1 MWPLKKRLSLG
12 RKQRE
17 RPWYD
22 DYEEDD
28 ERYGYR
34 SGMYED
40 KPFTPHTGW
49 YMTGNADFVYQF
61 QGETQDY
68 TACDMECGYCG
79 RCSYWWLVSRNTLI
93 PTCSQFQSQPW
104 SRLSKIIRS
113 LHFRKLDSLLHRFS
127 SFGFPNCGWNPIDF
141 GCRVS
146 TSSWPPTHTPVQSP

>member
-1 MWPLKKRLSLG
+1 MQEMPTKGANKLQETSIQPASTLAASNNKIVAKPKKKYRERRPDDPPLEPLPNEKKTQNVTTKEKIIT

-40 KPFTPHTGW
+40 KPFTPRTGW

-79 RCSYWWLVSRNTLI
+79 RCSY
-93 PTCSQFQSQPW
+93 
-104 SRLSKIIRS
+104 
-113 LHFRKLDSLLHRFS
+113 
-127 SFGFPNCGWNPIDF
+127 
-141 GCRVS
+141 
-146 TSSWPPTHTPVQSP
+146 